1 METYKIRTKIKENHK
16 ILIENLPF
24 EKGEEVEIT
33 ITQKTDI
40 STEDIMK
47 LQDKGSAFDFQND
60 EREDIYSVKDLKV

>member
-47 LQDKGSAFDFQND
+47 LQDKSSAFDFQND
-60 EREDIYSVKDLKV
+60 EREDIYTVKDLKV

>member
-47 LQDKGSAFDFQND
+47 LQDKSSAFDFQND